1 MDIRLESIKFLVTGS
16 TGLVGRQV
24 VKDLVEK
31 NHEVYSCYHQEKP
44 DTGIPVHL
52 DLADYELLTK
62 ILQKTKPDVILHLG
76 AMTNVDLC
84 ESQPELAMKIN
95 SKSTEILVKESA
107 KLKSFF
113 VYVSTDYIF
122 DGKKGM
128 KKESDTP
135 QPLCVYGKTKL
146 EGENAVMNMASSW
159 CIARTSTPF
168 GIHPTKKSFPLW
180 VVENLQNNKKI
191 EVVNDQY
198 TSPTYVPNLSQML
211 IELGTRQ
218 MLGVI
223 HLAGKTRISR
233 YDLALL
239 MTEKLNLNSQLISPT
254 SMESFSWKAKRPRDS
269 SLDVSKANSTLNE
282 KPLSIEESLN
292 SFINDIK
299 STNKS

>member
-1 MDIRLESIKFLVTGS
+1 
-16 TGLVGRQV
+16 
-24 VKDLVEK
+24 
-31 NHEVYSCYHQEKP
+31 
-44 DTGIPVHL
+44 
-52 DLADYELLTK
+52 
-62 ILQKTKPDVILHLG
+62 
-76 AMTNVDLC
+76 
-84 ESQPELAMKIN
+84 
-95 SKSTEILVKESA
+95 
-107 KLKSFF
+107 
-113 VYVSTDYIF
+113 
-122 DGKKGM
+122 M